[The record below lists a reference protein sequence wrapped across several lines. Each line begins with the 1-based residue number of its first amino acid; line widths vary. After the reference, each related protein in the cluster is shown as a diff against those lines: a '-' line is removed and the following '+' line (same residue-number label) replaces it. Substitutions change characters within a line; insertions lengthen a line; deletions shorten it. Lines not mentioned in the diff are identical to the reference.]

1 MTTPSSPI
9 GVAVSFSA
17 STTGDVFVPGGTYL
31 LADGSRM
38 VVLPQTVKIAP
49 GKTVELE
56 VVRVATRYERI
67 EEDWLEDE

>member
-1 MTTPSSPI
+1 MTTPSRPI
-9 GVAVSFSA
+9 GVAVSFT
-17 STTGDVFVPGGTYL
+17 STTGGVFVPGGTYL

-38 VVLPQTVKIAP
+38 VVLPQTVKIEP

-67 EEDWLEDE
+67 DEDWLEDE